1 MNEDRLDAMIR
12 AADRSASAD
21 LDRIADEWS
30 QPGRALEIRVEHRRR
45 RNQCVQLAAAA
56 MFVLLPA
63 GRLLWQLGPA
73 TGVEGP
79 NGPFVQN
86 SLDRVVREPRHPT
99 AGPPFPDDGFAAD
112 AQMEKLIEDRL
123 WILARVQVLQA
134 EHRRNQG
141 AMMPAAEPER
151 MLEEQLAQTGRILYT
166 HAVRLEQEGFD
177 REAATSLLGRASR
190 ISPYSRWGIW
200 AKARLCD
207 KPPL

>member
-21 LDRIADEWS
+21 LDHIADEWS

-45 RNQCVQLAAAA
+45 RNRRVQLAAAA
-56 MFVLLPA
+56 MLVLLPA
-63 GRLLWQLGPA
+63 GWLLLRLDLA

-79 NGPFVQN
+79 NESFVQN
-86 SLDRVVREPRHPT
+86 SPDRVVRKPHHPT
-99 AGPPFPDDGFAAD
+99 AERPSPDDGFAAD
-112 AQMEKLIEDRL
+112 AQVEKLIEDRL
-123 WILARVQVLQA
+123 WILARVQVLRA
-134 EHRRNQG
+134 EHRRNRG

-177 REAATSLLGRASR
+177 RETATNLLSRASR
-190 ISPYSRWGIW
+190 ISPYSRWGVW
-200 AKARLCD
+200 AKARLRD